1 MGRSTECPT
10 ITSERAARRAVDV
23 ARVTAGVA
31 IALGITVLAGW
42 WIGDSTLASGA
53 SWAPLASANSALK
66 AILFGIALALDTW
79 RSATRRWRLLGLA
92 CAAASLAVAA
102 FTIVEHALGVS
113 TPLDH
118 ALIGG
123 AGAPLAPYHGKPSLH
138 TAITFALLSS
148 ALLLGRR
155 GGASARARDVLALAG
170 GSGALIALFGYLFDI
185 PALYGVELRVA
196 VVGMAIPTAVAAL
209 SLAIGTLAAR
219 PDLGLVSIVTCEE
232 AGGPA
237 ARRLLT
243 VLVALG
249 PLAIGLE
256 LLARFGW
263 LPQSMADALVVF
275 LGLTFGVA
283 AILRTSS
290 RLNVQSAELGAA
302 LGEANRWKRLFEHAS
317 WGAAVRSL
325 DGKILAANAA
335 LHRLHG
341 YPPGQL
347 VGRAAAELFAPGARA
362 DLEARLQSMAPGE
375 QLALESEQRRSDGAT
390 FPALI
395 DAAAV
400 TDDAGHLKYRAMF
413 VRDVSELH
421 RLEQD
426 RRRLANLVESSDDAI
441 LGVTLDGIIFA
452 WNRGAE
458 RVYGYPAEEIIG
470 RSVMSIVPP
479 ERAGEAE
486 QILERIRRGEHV
498 PSHET
503 TRLRRDGTIFPVSLT
518 ISPIVAE
525 SGEVIGVSGIARDIS
540 ERRAM
545 EEALRRSEAQYRM
558 LMEQASDGV
567 FVADLSSRI
576 LDVNSAA
583 TRMLGYAREELIGRV
598 ATDLLP
604 PEDVERFWSVRERL
618 LRGEVDVAEWALRRK
633 DGSLAP
639 VEASTKLL
647 PDGRWQALVRDIT
660 ERKWTQVALV
670 DAHRTEQELRC
681 ELERVLAASGAISD
695 ALSSVPEGS
704 SQLALEAVAKQAQ
717 LLTDAEGAAAC
728 IDCRDDQ
735 PRWRFVGMA
744 PEQASAIVTWT
755 LDGEVGRGADVD
767 RHLPSGERP
776 PSPSSFRSLLAV
788 PIRSRGRPVGTLILT
803 NKRSAGGFDE
813 ADERIVRALAARSG
827 AAIELA
833 RLYEREGL
841 ERAWLETIVEQLPE
855 AVVIADEQGRVVQ
868 QNEAAVRLA
877 TRTGRVDASGS
888 PADHELR
895 SASGAELE
903 PDALPLARALAGEEV
918 AAEELCL
925 VKPDGELLPVLVGA
939 KPIRTASGPAGA
951 IMVFQD
957 ISARKDLER
966 LREEWSSI
974 VAHDLRQP
982 VAAIAMAAELIR
994 LRDGE
999 QPDVE
1004 QRALARIRSAS
1015 GRLERMIGDL
1025 LDVSRIDARRLSL
1038 ERRTTDLSGLVEG
1051 AVEELREPLSGFRVS
1066 VEVEPLALTYADPDR
1081 IRQVLG
1087 NILTNATKYGERGT
1101 EIRIELRR
1109 DGDQLRVSVTNSGP
1123 GIEPHELPHLF
1134 DRFSRTPAARARA
1147 PGIGLGLYI
1156 SKGLV
1161 ESHGGRIW
1169 AESTPGETTTVHF
1182 SLPAMARAPLH
1193 ASPA

>member
-1 MGRSTECPT
+1 MGRSNECPT
-10 ITSERAARRAVDV
+10 TTSDRAARRAVDV

-42 WIGDSTLASGA
+42 WLGDSTLASGA
-53 SWAPLASANSALK
+53 SWAPLASATTALK
-66 AILFGIALALDTW
+66 AVLLGIALTLDTW
-79 RSATRRWRLLGLA
+79 RSAPRRWRLLGLA
-92 CAAASLAVAA
+92 CAATSLAVAA
-102 FTIVEHALGVS
+102 FTIAEHALGVS
-113 TPLDH
+113 TALDH

-123 AGAPLAPYHGKPSLH
+123 PGAPLAPYHGKPSLQ
-138 TAITFALLSS
+138 TAITYALLSS

-170 GSGALIALFGYLFDI
+170 GSVALVALFGYLFDI
-185 PALYGVELRVA
+185 PALYGVEVRVA

-209 SLAIGTLAAR
+209 SLAIGALAAR
-219 PDLGLVSIVTCEE
+219 PDLGLMSIVTCEE
-232 AGGPA
+232 AGGLA
-237 ARRLLT
+237 ARRLLS

-302 LGEANRWKRLFEHAS
+302 LGEATRWKQLFEHAS
-317 WGAAVRSL
+317 WGAAVRRL
-325 DGKILAANAA
+325 DGTIVAANVA

-341 YPPGQL
+341 YAPGQL
-347 VGRAAAELFAPGARA
+347 VGRAASELFAPGARA
-362 DLEARLQSMAPGE
+362 DIEARLQSMAPGD
-375 QLALESEQRRSDGAT
+375 QLALESEQLRSDGAA

-395 DAAAV
+395 DATAV
-400 TDDAGHLKYRAMF
+400 TDETGQLRYRAMF

-441 LGVTLDGIIFA
+441 LAVTLDGIVFA

-498 PSHET
+498 PSHES
-503 TRLRRDGTIFPVSLT
+503 TRRRRDGTIFPVSLT
-518 ISPIVAE
+518 VSPIVAE

-567 FVADLSSRI
+567 FVADLSSRF

-704 SQLALEAVAKQAQ
+704 SQLALEAIAKQAQ

-735 PRWRFVGMA
+735 PRWRFVGMT

-755 LDGEVGRGADVD
+755 LEGEVGRGADVD

-788 PIRSRGRPVGTLILT
+788 PIRSRGRPVGTLVLT
-803 NKRSAGGFDE
+803 NKRPAGDFDE
-813 ADERIVRALAARSG
+813 ADERIVRTLAARG

-888 PADHELR
+888 PADQELR
-895 SASGAELE
+895 SASGAGLE
-903 PDALPLARALAGEEV
+903 PDARPLARALAGEEV

-925 VKPDGELLPVLVGA
+925 VKPDGELLPVLVSA

-957 ISARKDLER
+957 ISARKELER

-1109 DGDQLRVSVTNSGP
+1109 EGDLLRVSVTNHGP
-1123 GIEPHELPHLF
+1123 GIEPHELPRLF
-1134 DRFSRTPAARARA
+1134 DRFLRTPAGRARA
-1147 PGIGLGLYI
+1147 SGIGLGLYI
-1156 SKGLV
+1156 SKQLV